1 MNIFKGFLISSIA
14 MTTFVGT
21 DLILQNDS
29 IHNKVY
35 AESYN
40 VTYKERD
47 SQEERLIVK
56 FKNQID
62 LPYEDGI
69 EKRIKNG
76 DYDNNLKELFSENKE
91 LTLNRLFS
99 SVNPIEIEKLSVH
112 SKSFA
117 NPSANNLLNYYIVQA
132 PNNIEIELLLKKFE
146 TSPLVE
152 EAYIQEKQIL
162 TPPEIQLQDLS
173 VNPYD
178 DPRFKNQGYLEAA
191 PKGIN
196 ASHAWS
202 IKGGDGKGTT
212 FVDMEYGWLL
222 NHEDL
227 VNKNIKLMS
236 GQNISQHRAHG
247 TSVLGIVSSEDN
259 QIGNIGIAPKANVKV
274 ISQIRDNGIYNTAD
288 AILSAVHNL
297 QSGDVLLLEAQ
308 ASYDG
313 YGDKYLPVEVHPD
326 IFDAIRVGADKGIII
341 IEAGANGSNDLD
353 NFKDRNGKKILN
365 RNSPDFK
372 DSGAIMVGAGSSTV
386 PHKRLWFSNYGSRLD
401 VYGWGENVDTTSA
414 NPSQNTTNLYTS
426 TFSGTSSASPII
438 AGAATS
444 IQGIAKEH
452 RGYPYTPAELR
463 NILSNPNTGTQSQDP
478 WNDRIGVLPDL
489 KSILDN
495 LGFNSDIPNSSSI
508 LEGKQFAWSLKGISD
523 FEFAKINFNKSTE
536 EMQVDLKSG
545 IPHHYFNETYASIKV
560 QNASGK
566 IVYNKNIYGN
576 QQQNAES
583 QKVSVKVGDYIE
595 LTHLEGVHRATF
607 TNVDNS
613 KQESFGKK
621 AIYEVTKE
629 GLKKVEKMPEA
640 TILDGNQFAWSLK
653 GYSDREIAKVNY
665 DKTAE
670 EMKIKLEAG
679 VPHSY
684 FASTYASIKVQN
696 SSGNVIYNKEIE
708 GNKQQNAESQTVPV
722 KIGDYIEL
730 THIEGEATKEKTRAT
745 LINLE
750 NNKNETI
757 GKTARYQITKEGL
770 KKVEKMPETTVLDGN
785 QFNWSL
791 KGYND
796 REIAKVE
803 YNKATEKMQIKL
815 EAGIPHSYFTS
826 TYASIKVQNSS
837 GNILYNKEIVGN
849 RQQPAESQT
858 VPVKVGDYIE
868 FTHIEG
874 EAQKEKTRATLTNL
888 ENNKQE
894 FVGKKKTYQV
904 TPTGLLLGNVNY

>member
-14 MTTFVGT
+14 MTTFVGI

-69 EKRIKNG
+69 EKRIKSG
-76 DYDNNLKELFSENKE
+76 DYDNNLKKLFSENTE

-99 SVNPIEIEKLSVH
+99 SVNPIEIEKLSVQ
-112 SKSFA
+112 SKSVA
-117 NPSANNLLNYYIVQA
+117 NESANNLLNYYIVQA

-162 TPPEIQLQDLS
+162 TPPEIQLPNLS

-196 ASHAWS
+196 APHAWS
-202 IKGGDGKGTT
+202 IKGGDGKDTT

-297 QSGDVLLLEAQ
+297 QAGDILLLEAQ

-495 LGFNSDIPNSSSI
+495 LGFNSDIPNASSI

-566 IVYNKNIYGN
+566 VVYNKNIYGN

-665 DKTAE
+665 DKTVE
-670 EMKIKLEAG
+670 EMKVKLEAG

-684 FASTYASIKVQN
+684 FTSTYASIKVQN
-696 SSGNVIYNKEIE
+696 ASGNVLYNKEIV

-757 GKTARYQITKEGL
+757 GKTARYQVTKEGL

-849 RQQPAESQT
+849 RQQNAESQT

-888 ENNKQE
+888 ENSKQE

-904 TPTGLLLGNVNY
+904 TPTGLLIK

>member
-1 MNIFKGFLISSIA
+1 MNIFKGFLIASIA
-14 MTTFVGT
+14 MTTFLGT
-21 DLILQNDS
+21 DQILPDDS

-40 VTYKERD
+40 ATNKETDSNKRD
-47 SQEERLIVK
+47 SQEGQLIVK
-56 FKNQID
+56 FKNEMD

-76 DYDNNLKELFSENKE
+76 NYDNNLKKLFSENTE

-99 SVNPIEIEKLSVH
+99 SVNPIEIEKLSLH

-117 NPSANNLLNYYIVQA
+117 NQSAENLLNYYIVQA

-162 TPPEIQLQDLS
+162 TPPEVQLPGLS

-227 VNKNIKLMS
+227 VNQNIKLMS

-274 ISQIRDNGIYNTAD
+274 ISQIRDNGTYNTAD

-297 QSGDVLLLEAQ
+297 QAGDILLLEAQ

-452 RGYPYTPAELR
+452 RGSPYTPAELR
-463 NILSNPNTGTQSQDP
+463 NILSNPNTGTKSQDP

-495 LGFNSDIPNSSSI
+495 LGFNSDIPSSSSI
-508 LEGKQFAWSLKGISD
+508 LEGKQFAWSLKGIGDFEFAKVNLNKSTEEMQIDLKAGVPHNYFDSTYASIRVQNTSGKVVYNKEIYGNKQQNAESQKVSVKVGDYIELTHLEGVHRATLTNVDNSKQESFGKKAIYEVTKEGLKKVEKMPEATILDGNQFAWSLKGISD

-566 IVYNKNIYGN
+566 VVYNKDIYGN
-576 QQQNAES
+576 KQQNAES

-595 LTHLEGVHRATF
+595 LTHQEGVHRATL

-621 AIYEVTKE
+621 AMYEV
-629 GLKKVEKMPEA
+629 
-640 TILDGNQFAWSLK
+640 
-653 GYSDREIAKVNY
+653 
-665 DKTAE
+665 
-670 EMKIKLEAG
+670 
-679 VPHSY
+679 
-684 FASTYASIKVQN
+684 
-696 SSGNVIYNKEIE
+696 
-708 GNKQQNAESQTVPV
+708 
-722 KIGDYIEL
+722 
-730 THIEGEATKEKTRAT
+730 
-745 LINLE
+745 
-750 NNKNETI
+750 
-757 GKTARYQITKEGL
+757 TKEGL

-785 QFNWSL
+785 QFAWSL

-849 RQQPAESQT
+849 RQQAAENQT

-888 ENNKQE
+888 ENSKQE

-904 TPTGLLLGNVNY
+904 TPTGLLIK

>member
-47 SQEERLIVK
+47 SQEERLVVK

-76 DYDNNLKELFSENKE
+76 DYDNNLKKLFSENTE

-99 SVNPIEIEKLSVH
+99 SVNPIEIEKLSVQ
-112 SKSFA
+112 SKSVV
-117 NPSANNLLNYYIVQA
+117 NESANNLLNYYIVQA

-162 TPPEIQLQDLS
+162 TPPEIQLPNLS

-202 IKGGDGKGTT
+202 IKGGDGKDTT

-297 QSGDVLLLEAQ
+297 QAGDILLLEAQ
-308 ASYDG
+308 AAYDG

-452 RGYPYTPAELR
+452 RGSPYTPAELR
-463 NILSNPNTGTQSQDP
+463 NILSNPNTGTKSQDP

-495 LGFNSDIPNSSSI
+495 LDFNSDIPNSSSI
-508 LEGKQFAWSLKGISD
+508 LEGNQFAWSLKGISD

-536 EMQVDLKSG
+536 EMQVDLKAG
-545 IPHHYFNETYASIKV
+545 VPHHYFNETYASIKV

-566 IVYNKNIYGN
+566 VVYNKNIYGN
-576 QQQNAES
+576 KQQNAES
-583 QKVSVKVGDYIE
+583 QKVPVKVGDYIE
-595 LTHLEGVHRATF
+595 LTHQEGVHRATL

-621 AIYEVTKE
+621 AMYEV
-629 GLKKVEKMPEA
+629 
-640 TILDGNQFAWSLK
+640 
-653 GYSDREIAKVNY
+653 
-665 DKTAE
+665 
-670 EMKIKLEAG
+670 
-679 VPHSY
+679 
-684 FASTYASIKVQN
+684 
-696 SSGNVIYNKEIE
+696 
-708 GNKQQNAESQTVPV
+708 
-722 KIGDYIEL
+722 
-730 THIEGEATKEKTRAT
+730 
-745 LINLE
+745 
-750 NNKNETI
+750 
-757 GKTARYQITKEGL
+757 TKEGL

-785 QFNWSL
+785 QFSWSL
-791 KGYND
+791 KGYSD
-796 REIAKVE
+796 REIAKVN
-803 YNKATEKMQIKL
+803 YNRVTEKMQVNL
-815 EAGIPHSYFTS
+815 EAGVPHSYFNN

-837 GNILYNKEIVGN
+837 GSVVYNKEIVGN
-849 RQQPAESQT
+849 RQQAAESQT

-874 EAQKEKTRATLTNL
+874 EAVNEKTRAKLTNL

-894 FVGKKKTYQV
+894 YIGKKRIYQV
-904 TPTGLLLGNVNY
+904 TSTGLNKID

>member
-1 MNIFKGFLISSIA
+1 

-21 DLILQNDS
+21 DLILQNDR

-40 VTYKERD
+40 VTYKETD
-47 SQEERLIVK
+47 SQEEQLIVK
-56 FKNQID
+56 FKNEID

-69 EKRIKNG
+69 EKRIKSGN
-76 DYDNNLKELFSENKE
+76 YDNNLKKLFSENTE

-99 SVNPIEIEKLSVH
+99 SVNPIEIEKLSLY
-112 SKSFA
+112 SKSFD
-117 NPSANNLLNYYIVQA
+117 NQSANNLLNYYIVQA

-162 TPPEIQLQDLS
+162 TPPEIQLPDLS

-297 QSGDVLLLEAQ
+297 QAGDILLLEAQ

-326 IFDAIRVGADKGIII
+326 IFDAIRVGTDKGIII

-452 RGYPYTPAELR
+452 RGSPYTPAELR
-463 NILSNPNTGTQSQDP
+463 NILSNPNTGTKSQDP

-495 LGFNSDIPNSSSI
+495 LGLNSDIPNSSNI

-545 IPHHYFNETYASIKV
+545 IPHHYFNETYASIKI

-566 IVYNKNIYGN
+566 VVYNKDIYGN
-576 QQQNAES
+576 KQQNAES
-583 QKVSVKVGDYIE
+583 QKVSIKVGDYIELTHLEGVHRATLTNVDNSKQESFGKKAIYEVTKEGLKKLEKMPEATILDGNQFAWSLKGISDFEFAKINFNKSTEEMQVDLKAGIPHHYFNETYASIKVQNASGKVVYKKDIYGNKQQNAESQKVPVKVGDYIE

-621 AIYEVTKE
+621 AMYEV
-629 GLKKVEKMPEA
+629 
-640 TILDGNQFAWSLK
+640 
-653 GYSDREIAKVNY
+653 
-665 DKTAE
+665 
-670 EMKIKLEAG
+670 
-679 VPHSY
+679 
-684 FASTYASIKVQN
+684 
-696 SSGNVIYNKEIE
+696 
-708 GNKQQNAESQTVPV
+708 
-722 KIGDYIEL
+722 
-730 THIEGEATKEKTRAT
+730 
-745 LINLE
+745 
-750 NNKNETI
+750 
-757 GKTARYQITKEGL
+757 TKEGL

-785 QFNWSL
+785 QFAWSL

-803 YNKATEKMQIKL
+803 YNKVTEKMQIKL

-849 RQQPAESQT
+849 RQQAAESQT

-888 ENNKQE
+888 ENSKQE

-904 TPTGLLLGNVNY
+904 TPTGLLIK

>member
-1 MNIFKGFLISSIA
+1 
-14 MTTFVGT
+14 
-21 DLILQNDS
+21 
-29 IHNKVY
+29 
-35 AESYN
+35 
-40 VTYKERD
+40 
-47 SQEERLIVK
+47 
-56 FKNQID
+56 
-62 LPYEDGI
+62 EDGI

-76 DYDNNLKELFSENKE
+76 DYDNNLKKLFSENTE

-99 SVNPIEIEKLSVH
+99 SVNPIEIEKLSVQ
-112 SKSFA
+112 SKSVA
-117 NPSANNLLNYYIVQA
+117 NESANNLLNYYIVQA

-162 TPPEIQLQDLS
+162 TPPAIQLPNLS

-202 IKGGDGKGTT
+202 IKGGDGKDTT

-297 QSGDVLLLEAQ
+297 QAGDILLLEAQ

-452 RGYPYTPAELR
+452 RGSPYTPAELR
-463 NILSNPNTGTQSQDP
+463 NILSNPNTGTKSQDP

-523 FEFAKINFNKSTE
+523 FEFARINFNKTTE
-536 EMQVDLKSG
+536 EMQVDLKAG
-545 IPHHYFNETYASIKV
+545 VPHNYFDSTYASIKV
-560 QNASGK
+560 QNTSGK
-566 IVYNKNIYGN
+566 VVYNKEIYGN
-576 QQQNAES
+576 KQQNAES

-595 LTHLEGVHRATF
+595 LTHLEGVHRATL

-653 GYSDREIAKVNY
+653 GISDFEFAKINFN
-665 DKTAE
+665 KSTE
-670 EMKIKLEAG
+670 EMQVDLKSGI
-679 VPHSY
+679 PHHY
-684 FASTYASIKVQN
+684 FNESYASIKVQN
-696 SSGNVIYNKEIE
+696 ASGKVVYNKDIY
-708 GNKQQNAESQTVPV
+708 GNKQQNAESQKVSV
-722 KIGDYIEL
+722 KVGDYIEL
-730 THIEGEATKEKTRAT
+730 THLEGVHRAT
-745 LINLE
+745 LTNVDNSKQE
-750 NNKNETI
+750 SF
-757 GKTARYQITKEGL
+757 GKKAMYEVTKEGL

-785 QFNWSL
+785 QFAWSL

-849 RQQPAESQT
+849 RQQAAENQT

-888 ENNKQE
+888 ENSKQE

-904 TPTGLLLGNVNY
+904 TPTGLLIK

>member
-1 MNIFKGFLISSIA
+1 NAHAVELKGERVLITASPARVKKYLLGSN
-14 MTTFVGT
+14 T
-21 DLILQNDS
+21 D
-29 IHNKVY
+29 
-35 AESYN
+35 
-40 VTYKERD
+40 
-47 SQEERLIVK
+47 
-56 FKNQID
+56 
-62 LPYEDGI
+62 P
-69 EKRIKNG
+69 
-76 DYDNNLKELFSENKE
+76 
-91 LTLNRLFS
+91 
-99 SVNPIEIEKLSVH
+99 
-112 SKSFA
+112 
-117 NPSANNLLNYYIVQA
+117 VQ
-132 PNNIEIELLLKKFE
+132 LLKKMDE
-146 TSPLVE
+146 ATRIQDKVAGLSEEQVDKHYVHYVE
-152 EAYIQEKQIL
+152 ENHSPDYYMYATSYRTAYVGDAIQYVLDINKFITDGWGPWHEAGHLRQQSPWKFYNMTEVQNNIYS
-162 TPPEIQLQDLS
+162 LS
-173 VNPYD
+173 VEKA
-178 DPRFKNQGYLEAA
+178 FNQPSNLEKSGIYPKAFQYLEQ
-191 PKGIN
+191 
-196 ASHAWS
+196 
-202 IKGGDGKGTT
+202 
-212 FVDMEYGWLL
+212 
-222 NHEDL
+222 
-227 VNKNIKLMS
+227 VNKNYDEISDVFVKLVMLWQLQLAY
-236 GQNISQHRAHG
+236 GEDFYPKLHQLYRDMP
-247 TSVLGIVSSEDN
+247 SSE
-259 QIGNIGIAPKANVKV
+259 
-274 ISQIRDNGIYNTAD
+274 
-288 AILSAVHNL
+288 
-297 QSGDVLLLEAQ
+297 
-308 ASYDG
+308 
-313 YGDKYLPVEVHPD
+313 LPQTDE
-326 IFDAIRVGADKGIII
+326 
-341 IEAGANGSNDLD
+341 N
-353 NFKDRNGKKILN
+353 KKQLFMI
-365 RNSPDFK
+365 
-372 DSGAIMVGAGSSTV
+372 
-386 PHKRLWFSNYGSRLD
+386 
-401 VYGWGENVDTTSA
+401 
-414 NPSQNTTNLYTS
+414 
-426 TFSGTSSASPII
+426 SASKVAKQNLIPFFEKWGLRPNNDTIQKV
-438 AGAATS
+438 AAL
-444 IQGIAKEH
+444 
-452 RGYPYTPAELR
+452 GYPVLTAE
-463 NILSNPNTGTQSQDP
+463 IWKGTDSNP
-478 WNDRIGVLPDL
+478 IKPDM
-489 KSILDN
+489 
-495 LGFNSDIPNSSSI
+495 PNVNNI
-508 LEGKQFAWSLKGISD
+508 LEGNRFAWSLKGISD

-566 IVYNKNIYGN
+566 VVYNKNIYGN
-576 QQQNAES
+576 KQQNAES

-595 LTHLEGVHRATF
+595 LTHLEGVHRATL

-665 DKTAE
+665 DKTVE
-670 EMKIKLEAG
+670 EMKVKLEAG

-684 FASTYASIKVQN
+684 FTSTYASIKVQN
-696 SSGNVIYNKEIE
+696 ASGNVLYNKEIV

-757 GKTARYQITKEGL
+757 GKTARYQVTKEGL

-803 YNKATEKMQIKL
+803 YNKSTEKMQIKL

-849 RQQPAESQT
+849 RQQNAESQT

-888 ENNKQE
+888 ENSKQE

-904 TPTGLLLGNVNY
+904 TPTGLIIK

>member
-21 DLILQNDS
+21 DLILQNDR

-40 VTYKERD
+40 VTYKETDSNKRD
-47 SQEERLIVK
+47 SQEEQLIVK
-56 FKNQID
+56 FKNEID

-76 DYDNNLKELFSENKE
+76 NYDNNLKKLFSENTE

-99 SVNPIEIEKLSVH
+99 SVNPIEIEKLSLH

-117 NPSANNLLNYYIVQA
+117 NQSANNLLNYYIVQA

-162 TPPEIQLQDLS
+162 TPPEIQLPDLS

-178 DPRFKNQGYLEAA
+178 NPRFKNQGYLEAA

-297 QSGDVLLLEAQ
+297 QAGDILLLEAQ

-326 IFDAIRVGADKGIII
+326 IFDAIRVGTDKGIII

-452 RGYPYTPAELR
+452 RGFPYTPAELR
-463 NILSNPNTGTQSQDP
+463 NILSNPNTGTKSQDP

-495 LGFNSDIPNSSSI
+495 LGFNPDIPNSSNI
-508 LEGKQFAWSLKGISD
+508 LEGKQFTWSLKGISDFEFAKINLNKSAEEVQVDLKAGIPHHYFNETYASIKVQNASGKVVYNKDIYGNKQQNAESQKVPAKVGDYIELTHLEGVHRATLTNVDNSKQESFGKKAIYEITKEGLKKVEKMPEATILDGNQFAWSLKGISD

-536 EMQVDLKSG
+536 EMQVDLKAG

-566 IVYNKNIYGN
+566 VVYNKDIYGN
-576 QQQNAES
+576 KQQNAES
-583 QKVSVKVGDYIE
+583 QKVPVKVGDYIE

-607 TNVDNS
+607 TNIDNS

-621 AIYEVTKE
+621 AMYEV
-629 GLKKVEKMPEA
+629 
-640 TILDGNQFAWSLK
+640 
-653 GYSDREIAKVNY
+653 
-665 DKTAE
+665 
-670 EMKIKLEAG
+670 
-679 VPHSY
+679 
-684 FASTYASIKVQN
+684 
-696 SSGNVIYNKEIE
+696 
-708 GNKQQNAESQTVPV
+708 
-722 KIGDYIEL
+722 
-730 THIEGEATKEKTRAT
+730 
-745 LINLE
+745 
-750 NNKNETI
+750 
-757 GKTARYQITKEGL
+757 TKEGL

-785 QFNWSL
+785 QFAWSL

-803 YNKATEKMQIKL
+803 YNKATEKMQIKI
-815 EAGIPHSYFTS
+815 EAGVPHSYFTS

-849 RQQPAESQT
+849 RQQAAESQT

-868 FTHIEG
+868 LTHIEG

-888 ENNKQE
+888 ENSKQE

-904 TPTGLLLGNVNY
+904 TPTGLLIK